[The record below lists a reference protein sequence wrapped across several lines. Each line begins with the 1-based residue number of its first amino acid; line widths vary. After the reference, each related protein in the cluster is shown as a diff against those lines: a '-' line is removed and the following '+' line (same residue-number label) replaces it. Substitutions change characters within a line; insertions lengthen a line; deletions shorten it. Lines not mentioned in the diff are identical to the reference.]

1 MRIPFIFGENYRM
14 RYLAIGFLI
23 CVLSSC
29 REKTGRKVFTAVTIE
44 VIYEDS
50 LSIRAIELMP
60 GSLAFAA
67 NKGIFGAVDLTTH
80 TVRTR
85 VQDYDSVLPEFRS
98 VAHTGTDFFMLS
110 VASPALLYKTGDGGS
125 MDLVYLENDS
135 LVFYDAM
142 KFWNDREGIAV
153 GDRMEGCLSVI
164 ITRDGGHTWNKL
176 PCSLLPGA
184 AEGEGAF
191 AASNTNIAIHG
202 SRTWIGTTAGRVYY
216 SGDKGGTWAVYDTPI
231 ASDKPTQGIYSL
243 DFYND
248 ELGIAVGGDYTDPEN
263 AMSNKALS
271 TDGGKTWELISN
283 GKEPPYKSCVQF
295 VPDAEGKEIVAVG
308 FTGISYSA
316 NRGRTWN
323 QLSDASFYTIRFLN
337 DSIAYAAGKN
347 KIAKI
352 TFQ

>member
-1 MRIPFIFGENYRM
+1 M

-23 CVLSSC
+23 CILASC
-29 REKTGRKVFTAVTIE
+29 WEKAGRKAFTAVNIE

-50 LSIRAIELMP
+50 VSIRAIELIP

-67 NKGIFGAVDLTTH
+67 NKGIFGSVDLNTH

-85 VQDYDSVLPEFRS
+85 VQEYDGFLPEFRS
-98 VAHTGTDFFMLS
+98 VAHTETDFFMLS
-110 VASPALLYKTGDGGS
+110 VASPALLYKTGDGGR
-125 MDLVYLENDS
+125 MELVYQENDS

-142 KFWNDREGIAV
+142 KFWNDREGIAA
-153 GDRMEGCLSVI
+153 GDSMDGCLSII

-184 AEGEGAF
+184 AADEGAF

-202 SRTWIGTTAGRVYY
+202 LQAWVGTTAGRVYY
-216 SGDKGGTWAVYDTPI
+216 SGDKGSTWAVFDTPI
-231 ASDKPTQGIYSL
+231 IKDKPTQGIYSL

-263 AMSNKALS
+263 TTANKALS
-271 TDGGKTWELISN
+271 TDGGKTWQLISN
-283 GKEPPYKSCVQF
+283 GREPSYKSCVQF
-295 VPDAEGKEIVAVG
+295 VPEAEGNEIVAVG
-308 FTGISYSA
+308 FTGISYSD
-316 NRGRTWN
+316 NRGTTWK

-337 DSIAYAAGKN
+337 DSVAYAAGKN

-352 TFQ
+352 TFR